1 MDSHRRK
8 GREEEKGV
16 VATPVQRE
24 ETMEGAKRVG
34 AEVVVVVVVVL
45 RVLTE
50 PNDGTCRKR
59 WTEREVV

>member
-1 MDSHRRK
+1 M
-8 GREEEKGV
+8 

-24 ETMEGAKRVG
+24 ETVEGAKRVG